1 MHLATRLVVVCTLSG
16 FVAGTTA
23 AAAQSPAELIDATKR
38 QDVAGVRT
46 LLAKRVDVN
55 GLAADG
61 STALHWAVQR
71 NNPQL
76 VDLLVRAGANT
87 KASTRYNVPP
97 LYFAALNGNA
107 SVMERLLAAGADPN
121 GTVYEGQTMLM
132 TAALSGRPDAVRL
145 LLARG
150 AKVDAVEPYRGQTAL
165 MWAASEGNTDAA
177 AVLLE
182 AGASLTAKSTG
193 GFTPLLFAVR
203 NAHLGT
209 AQLLLKHGANVND
222 AAPDGSSAL
231 GMAVVNAYYEL
242 AATLLDQGANPNPPD
257 PRGSPL
263 HTVAWLRKPGAD
275 GAAGVGN
282 TPQGTPPQTGNVTP
296 LQLAKKL
303 LDMGANPNVRVEW
316 KEPTFGKEGGTARNP
331 PNVRLG
337 RHLLS
342 YNGATPFYV
351 AAKNGDAPLM
361 RLLAEHGA
369 NPTTPTKAGIT
380 PLMVA
385 AGLDYWEGESP
396 GPFTGVSEAERLD
409 AVKLAIELGN
419 DVNAHAVFGDYR
431 MDGEVEYTLLYYPHN
446 IDELL
451 ELNVG
456 DPRWSGS
463 TPLIGAVVSGQ
474 PSIVQYLLDRGARP
488 DDRTV
493 LGWTPLRVA
502 QGVFFANAKKE
513 FPAAEAILKKALAA
527 APAQAAAAQAAV
539 PQAPAAAGGVVY
551 LDRDKTAEL
560 MAKGG
565 PLAAGS
571 DYQATAARRTGPG
584 QVEVHDKET
593 DIFYVVDGE
602 ATFVTGGKMIGG
614 KLARPNQWLGT
625 TIEGGETRQLK
636 KGDFIV
642 IPAGLPHWFK
652 DVPQA
657 VNYYVV
663 KVVKP

>member
-1 MHLATRLVVVCTLSG
+1 MHFATRLAVVCTLG
-16 FVAGTTA
+16 FAAGTVS
-23 AAAQSPAELIDATKR
+23 AQTPANLIDATKR
-38 QDVAGVRT
+38 QDVATVRA
-46 LLAKRVDVN
+46 LLANRVDVN
-55 GLAADG
+55 GEAADG
-61 STALHWAVQR
+61 STALHWAAQR
-71 NNPQL
+71 NNARL
-76 VDLLVRAGANT
+76 VDLLVRAGANVKT
-87 KASTRYNVPP
+87 ATRYNVPP

-107 SVMERLLAAGADPN
+107 SVMERLLAAGADAN
-121 GTVYEGQTMLM
+121 ATAYEGQTMLM
-132 TAALSGRPDAVRL
+132 TAALSGRPEAVRL
-145 LLARG
+145 LMQHG
-150 AKVDAVEPYRGQTAL
+150 ATVDAVEPYRGQTAL
-165 MWAASEGNTDAA
+165 MWAAAEGNTDAA

-209 AQLLLKHGANVND
+209 AELLLKRGANVND
-222 AAPDGSSAL
+222 VAPDGSSAL

-242 AATLLDQGANPNPPD
+242 ASMLLDHGADPNLPD
-257 PRGSPL
+257 PRGSAL

-282 TPQGTPPQTGNVTP
+282 TPQGTPQQTGNVTP

-303 LDMGANPNVRVEW
+303 LENGANPNVRVEW

-342 YNGATPFYV
+342 YVGATPFYV

-361 RLLAEHGA
+361 RLLADHGA

-385 AGLDYWEGESP
+385 SGLDYWEGESP
-396 GPFTGVSEAERLD
+396 GPFTGVTEAERLD

-419 DVNAHAVFGDYR
+419 DVNAHAVFGTYR
-431 MDGEVEYTLLYYPHN
+431 MEGEVDYTLLYYPHN
-446 IDELL
+446 IDDLL
-451 ELNVG
+451 ELGVG

-474 PSIVQYLLDRGARP
+474 PSIVQYLIDRGARP
-488 DDRTV
+488 DARTV

-513 FPAAEAILKKALAA
+513 FPAAEAILKKALEAS
-527 APAQAAAAQAAV
+527 PAQA
-539 PQAPAAAGGVVY
+539 PAPEGTTPGAGGVVY
-551 LDRDKTAEL
+551 IDRDKMAEL
-560 MAKGG
+560 LAKGG
-565 PLAAGS
+565 RLGAGAG
-571 DYQATAARRTGPG
+571 YQAAIGRRTGAG
-584 QVEVHDKET
+584 QVEVHDTET

-602 ATFVTGGKMIGG
+602 ATFVTGGRMIGG
-614 KLARPNQWLGT
+614 KLTGPNQWLGT
-625 TIEGGETRQLK
+625 SIEGGDTRQLK

-642 IPAGLPHWFK
+642 IPAGMPHWFK

-657 VNYYVV
+657 VNYYMI
-663 KVVKP
+663 KAIKQ